1 MAAFNLIFFV
11 IDTARKTGVRSIF
24 YTLIAFTI
32 ISAVNTS
39 VAQLPGLPPTPVD
52 DTTIVFTSP
61 RPLVSDTNIHRTRNS
76 GFCGELYLSTH
87 GFGFGCGYQIAFTST
102 LTSYIT
108 FGASGARN
116 SDELEMQ
123 DPFGNIYVPNKI
135 NRLLMFPLFIGAR
148 YRLFKDDISESL
160 RPHISAAIGTT
171 FIMSGRYQG
180 YEQNFFGS
188 IGNSRWYTRPGGYIG
203 IGANTGSLGAGNGIG
218 IDLRYYVIP
227 FGGNGL
233 ESIRDLPLHDFGGIF
248 LSFNIGVVN

>member
-1 MAAFNLIFFV
+1 MAAFNIIFFV
-11 IDTARKTGVRSIF
+11 IAKILGNEGRTIF
-24 YTLIAFTI
+24 YAIILFLICGTTHSLF
-32 ISAVNTS
+32 
-39 VAQLPGLPPTPVD
+39 AQLPGLPPAPND

-61 RPLVSDTNIHRTRNS
+61 RPLISDTNIHRTRNS
-76 GFCGELYLSTH
+76 GFCGELYLSNH
-87 GFGFGCGYQIAFTST
+87 GFGFGCGYQIAFTNK

-116 SDELEMQ
+116 SDELEVQ
-123 DPFGNIYVPNKI
+123 DLYGNVYVPNKV
-135 NRLLMFPLFIGAR
+135 NRLLMFPLFLGGR
-148 YRLFKDDISESL
+148 YRVFKDDISESL

-171 FIMSGRYQG
+171 FIMSGRYPG

-188 IGNSRWYTRPGGYIG
+188 ITNSRWYVRPGGYIG
-203 IGANTGSLGAGNGIG
+203 IGANTGALGSGNGVG
-218 IDLRYYVIP
+218 VDLRYYIIP